1 MSDPSCVCG
10 MNLVFQ
16 INCFYKPLIGLQL
29 HHLIGISFASNGSH
43 NLGFDCLRGIVIQFL
58 LLGFEWLPMIWVRMP
73 AKVNSS
79 VETSCLS
86 REGFVTIDSAEKMLL
101 LLVAL
106 WPVSSLNSIYLHA
119 NQIWPQE
126 CTVIV
131 VRKKY
136 NNKSLLLLLRASLST
151 ELSPLP
157 QTLRRTICIQ
167 LLYIYIYILVC
178 VYLYMYIYIYIA
190 IGIDIYPKRWGRPY
204 VYIYIYTS
212 VYPCISMHS
221 VWWNR
226 VKCRRCQC
234 SRASSIS

>member
-1 MSDPSCVCG
+1 

-106 WPVSSLNSIYLHA
+106 WPVSSRTPRVHVNPGPLIQKSQH
-119 NQIWPQE
+119 
-126 CTVIV
+126 TRG
-131 VRKKY
+131 VRVR
-136 NNKSLLLLLRASLST
+136 RA
-151 ELSPLP
+151 
-157 QTLRRTICIQ
+157 
-167 LLYIYIYILVC
+167 
-178 VYLYMYIYIYIA
+178 YML
-190 IGIDIYPKRWGRPY
+190 
-204 VYIYIYTS
+204 T
-212 VYPCISMHS
+212 
-221 VWWNR
+221 
-226 VKCRRCQC
+226 
-234 SRASSIS
+234 RAH